1 MYIVCNG
8 GNMPLLQVR
17 DFPSDIYEEIKLVAK
32 EQRRTIA
39 QQTIVLIKDSLKKV
53 NFEKERRLQALE
65 KSRNMYVSEEAKN
78 IDPVKWIREDR
89 DR

>member
-1 MYIVCNG
+1 
-8 GNMPLLQVR
+8 MPLLQVR